1 MGRKMTTAFLFVFI
15 FYVSVNIAECFA
27 ELKCIDAEG
36 EAVIVNNDIPSSKT
50 EAIAR
55 AKWSAIEQAVGVEVK
70 AQSVVQNMTLV
81 DDAISKQVR
90 GVISNFKELA
100 KETRKDTFWVRIN
113 ACVEPFKAR
122 DAVSSLALNNSIAVF
137 IPAKK
142 PKVVKE
148 MEEIH
153 KTPYGKTERSGLAT
167 KDEYDETNILSENLI
182 GRLTEQG
189 YTVID
194 VAPTHA
200 LETQE
205 IENAVKS
212 GNFMTVRSLMY
223 KFLSNILLIGKI
235 DYTISTRKGQDIGY
249 GISMPFNNVTVRL
262 TYRIVTRDNTG
273 KTIILTAGTEEG
285 KGMAMNVED
294 AAAGGLKD
302 LSTKL
307 IPVVMDKVGQY
318 IKGIAKKVEV
328 TVKGVTDINSHLAV
342 KDILQNIAW
351 VTNVEEKTKTVIKT
365 EKVSETTMISE
376 PMAVGGFGE
385 FVVSYPENTI
395 YLANSISQKG
405 NFQIVNFSPYSI
417 TIRYQK

>member
-1 MGRKMTTAFLFVFI
+1 MNKVKRRRCGRVGRKMIAVFLFTGVIGF
-15 FYVSVNIAECFA
+15 FANGSECLSA
-27 ELKCIDAEG
+27 VKCVDAEG
-36 EAVIVNNDIPSSKT
+36 EAVIVNSDVPSAKT

-55 AKWSAIEQAVGVEVK
+55 AKWAAIEQAVGVEVK

-81 DDAISKQVR
+81 DDAISKQIR

-100 KETRKDTFWVRIN
+100 KETRKETFWVRIN
-113 ACVEPFKAR
+113 ACVEPLKAR

-142 PKVVKE
+142 PKVVRE

-153 KTPYGKTERSGLAT
+153 KTPYGKTEKHGLET
-167 KDEYDETNILSENLI
+167 KDEYDETNILSESLI

-189 YTVID
+189 YTVVD

-200 LETQE
+200 ADAQE
-205 IENAVKS
+205 IEKAAKGGSSMV
-212 GNFMTVRSLMY
+212 VRSLMY

-249 GISMPFNNVTVRL
+249 DISMPFNNVTVRL
-262 TYRIVTRDNTG
+262 TYRIVSRDNAG
-273 KTIILTAGTEEG
+273 KAIILTAGTEEG
-285 KGMAMNVED
+285 KGLAMNVED
-294 AAAGGLKD
+294 AAASGMKD
-302 LSTKL
+302 LSEKL
-307 IPVVMDKVGQY
+307 TPVVLDKVGQY
-318 IKGIAKKVEV
+318 IKGIAKKVK
-328 TVKGVTDINSHLAV
+328 VKVGGVNDINTNFEV

-351 VTNVEEKTKTVIKT
+351 VTNVEDKGLGKFTL
-365 EKVSETTMISE
+365 
-376 PMAVGGFGE
+376 
-385 FVVSYPENTI
+385 SYPENPV

-417 TIRYQK
+417 TVRYQK

>member
-1 MGRKMTTAFLFVFI
+1 MCRKITIVLLFSFVLCF
-15 FYVSVNIAECFA
+15 SVGSSESLAA
-27 ELKCIDAEG
+27 VKCVDAEG
-36 EAVIVNNDIPSSKT
+36 EAVIVNNDLPSAKA

-81 DDAISKQVR
+81 DDAVSKQIR

-113 ACVEPFKAR
+113 ACVEPLKAR

-142 PKVVKE
+142 PKVIKE

-200 LETQE
+200 LDAQE

-212 GNFMTVRSLMY
+212 GNFLTVRSLMY
-223 KFLSNILLIGKI
+223 KFLSNILVIGKI

-262 TYRIVTRDNTG
+262 TYRIVTRDSAG
-273 KTIILTAGTEEG
+273 KTVILTAGTEEG

-294 AAAGGLKD
+294 AAASGMKD
-302 LSTKL
+302 LSAKL
-307 IPVVMDKVGQY
+307 TPVVLDKVGHY
-318 IKGIAKKVEV
+318 IKGIAKKVQIKV
-328 TVKGVTDINSHLAV
+328 GGVNDVNTNFEV

-351 VTNVEEKTKTVIKT
+351 VTNVEEK
-365 EKVSETTMISE
+365 
-376 PMAVGGFGE
+376 GLGE
-385 FVVSYPENTI
+385 FTLSYPENPI
-395 YLANSISQKG
+395 YLANSITQKG

-417 TIRYQK
+417 TISYKR

>member
-1 MGRKMTTAFLFVFI
+1 MIKIISAVFLFTVVFCFFI
-15 FYVSVNIAECFA
+15 NFSECIAA
-27 ELKCIDAEG
+27 IKCVDAEG
-36 EAVIVNNDIPSSKT
+36 EAVIVNNDVPSAKA

-55 AKWSAIEQAVGVEVK
+55 AKWSAIEQTVGVEVK

-81 DDAISKQVR
+81 DDAISKQIR

-100 KETRKDTFWVRIN
+100 KETQKETFWVRIN
-113 ACVEPFKAR
+113 ACVEPLKAR

-142 PKVVKE
+142 PKVVRE

-189 YTVID
+189 YTVTD

-200 LETQE
+200 MDAQE
-205 IENAVKS
+205 IESAVKS

-235 DYTISTRKGQDIGY
+235 DYTISTRKGQDIGH
-249 GISMPFNNVTVRL
+249 GISMPFNKVTVRL
-262 TYRIVTRDNTG
+262 TYRIVTRDR
-273 KTIILTAGTEEG
+273 ILTAGTEEG
-285 KGMAMNVED
+285 KGMAMNAED
-294 AAAGGLKD
+294 AAASGLKD

-307 IPVVMDKVGQY
+307 IPVVMDKVGLY
-318 IKGIAKKVEV
+318 IKGIAKKVQ
-328 TVKGVTDINSHLAV
+328 VKVGGVNDINTNFEV
-342 KDILQNIAW
+342 KEILQHLAW
-351 VTNVEEKTKTVIKT
+351 VTNVEEK
-365 EKVSETTMISE
+365 
-376 PMAVGGFGE
+376 GLGE
-385 FVVSYPENTI
+385 FTLSYPENPI
-395 YLANSISQKG
+395 YLANSIGQKG
-405 NFQIVNFSPYSI
+405 NFQIVNFSQYSI
-417 TIRYQK
+417 TVRYQK